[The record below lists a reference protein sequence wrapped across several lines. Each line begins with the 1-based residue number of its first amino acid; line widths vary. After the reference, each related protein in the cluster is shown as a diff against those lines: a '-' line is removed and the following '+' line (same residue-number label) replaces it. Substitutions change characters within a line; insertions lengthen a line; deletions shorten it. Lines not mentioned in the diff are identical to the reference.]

1 MLTLLR
7 AAEHAY
13 GPGKVHAFVY
23 SEDGNGTDGKTRCGK
38 TRDRCPGEVEAGAED
53 DITCKGCRD
62 GLIVD
67 RQRAQREAEWRR
79 EQAERQAEREERSR
93 LWWVQYQDHLSSP
106 GWRRR
111 RDLVMRRAGT
121 ICEGCGEVPATAV
134 HHVTYDSYNRLG
146 REFLWELAAVCDDCH
161 ADIHPHLR

>member
-23 SEDGNGTDGKTRCGK
+23 SEDGNGIDGKTRCGK
-38 TRDRCPGEVEAGAED
+38 SHERCPGWLDIGPEE

-67 RQRAQREAEWRR
+67 RERTEREHEWRQQ
-79 EQAERQAEREERSR
+79 QAERQAERENQSR
-93 LWWVQYQDHLSSP
+93 LWWEQYGEHLASP
-106 GWRRR
+106 GWQRRR
-111 RDLVMRRAGT
+111 ALVMRRAGT
-121 ICEGCGEVPATAV
+121 ICEGCGEVPATQV
-134 HHVTYDSYNRLG
+134 HHVSYDSYNRLG
-146 REFLWELAAVCDDCH
+146 REFLWELAAVYDDCH
-161 ADIHPHLR
+161 TDIHPHMR